1 MLTQERLVEIH
12 VLETQGLSIRAIGR
26 KLGVSRNTVRRYLRD
41 RCLKP
46 QYPCREVKPTKLD
59 PFKGYMLRRI
69 DAAKPHWIPATVMLV
84 EIKARGYE
92 GGYSRGLD
100 GYKEVSKLGTY
111 NPILSRETQPC
122 L

>member
-59 PFKGYMLRRI
+59 LVKGYIHMRMSMIRGFGSSEIERDIKHFKGNSTVIFLLLWVVLLNYLI
-69 DAAKPHWIPATVMLV
+69 IKP
-84 EIKARGYE
+84 
-92 GGYSRGLD
+92 LD
-100 GYKEVSKLGTY
+100 GST
-111 NPILSRETQPC
+111 P
-122 L
+122 

>member
-26 KLGVSRNTVRRYLRD
+26 QLGVSRNTVRRYLRD

-46 QYPCREVKPTKLD
+46 QYPCREIKPTKLD
-59 PFKGYMLRRI
+59 PFKGYILRRI

-84 EIKARGYE
+84 EINNR
-92 GGYSRGLD
+92 
-100 GYKEVSKLGTY
+100 
-111 NPILSRETQPC
+111 
-122 L
+122 